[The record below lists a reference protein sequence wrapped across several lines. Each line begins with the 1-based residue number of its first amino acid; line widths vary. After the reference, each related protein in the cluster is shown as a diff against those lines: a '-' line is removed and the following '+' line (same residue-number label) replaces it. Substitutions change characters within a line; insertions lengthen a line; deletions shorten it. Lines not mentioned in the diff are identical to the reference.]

1 MEQTYWGKAARRTS
15 PSLRGLLA
23 GSGRTSLR
31 LEWREEMGLAPCAAR
46 WGGDGKGVLDL
57 GDGVPP
63 RPYFDLLSGS
73 CTGYFL
79 MRSRRYYFA
88 LPLNRTR
95 QAKTN

>member
-1 MEQTYWGKAARRTS
+1 MEMEQTDWGKAARRTSS

-31 LEWREEMGLAPCAAR
+31 LERQEEMGLAPCAAR
-46 WGGDGKGVLDL
+46 WGGDCKEVLDL
-57 GDGVPP
+57 GDGAPP

-79 MRSRRYYFA
+79 MRSRR
-88 LPLNRTR
+88 
-95 QAKTN
+95 